1 MKSNETVPHLGTH
14 IRQSVI
20 PQGMSVTKA
29 AELLGVGRPALSNLL
44 NGKASLSVEMAKRLE
59 KAFSYSSKDLLAM
72 QTNYSE
78 TQDAD
83 KEAPSNIKAYVPT
96 FLALKANDIEH
107 WASHNI
113 SARTRF
119 PVFLRTLVNSTGL
132 NLTQVDF
139 PGNDDGE
146 RPGWDGFIISGEG
159 TPWIPKGKSGWEFG
173 VNSNVKG
180 KADGDFDKSV
190 KAISSSDR
198 ADMTFVFVTPRRWS
212 GKSKWTDAKK
222 NEQLWKDVR
231 AYDASD
237 LEQWLEQSLAGQ
249 AWFANET
256 HGVNKGVRSL
266 DKCWSDWADV
276 SEPPLTGK
284 LFTSAIQAAKRKV
297 LSRLSKCSEGPTI
310 VAADSKEEALAFV
323 SQLLSQEGGTELAYF
338 RDRVLVFDEPGTLAK
353 LAESTQAFIPVVHGR
368 EVENELAPYAKKLN
382 SIVIYPRNAFGIE
395 PHVVLE
401 PASYET
407 FNKSMEDM
415 GKSRDDIQRLAHESG
430 RSLTVLR
437 RRLAQVP
444 SVRTPEWVS
453 EHEIKVSLIPFLLVG
468 AWHCKN
474 EADRCGIELLA
485 GDRSYSQLER
495 EFQRLAQLNDSPVWM
510 TDGYQGVVSKT
521 DLLFAVGDALTEDD
535 LTRFF
540 DVTRMVLAEDN
551 PALDLDE
558 NQRWAASMYGKTR
571 EFSEV
576 FREGLSETLVLL
588 SLHGDALFKGRFS
601 LNAEVEVSKLV
612 SSLLPSPL
620 TTRTLEANDRDL
632 PTYAEATPEVFL
644 SILEADLKSENPGV
658 FGLLKPASM
667 GPFSHP
673 SRTGLLWALEGL
685 CWSPITVSR
694 AVMILVQLAQ
704 IEIDDNWANKPIKS
718 LLAVFRSWMPQ
729 TSANLET
736 RIALVKRILIKYP
749 DIGWK
754 LCIEQFDT
762 RGRIGDYSHKPK
774 WRTDGYGYGEPLQD
788 RIQVKAF
795 IDEMV
800 SLALGREYYSV
811 NMLTD
816 LLDRFESLNEH
827 DQEMIWSIIE
837 NWAGAKAADAEK
849 AQLREKIRVT
859 VFSRR
864 ALKHSSISAG
874 QQKLAKSAYDSLEP
888 SDLLF
893 KHSWLFKER
902 WIEPSADE
910 VDDIDSFDFNARDEK
925 IKCLR
930 ISALSEI
937 VEEMGNDGI
946 LALSKTGNTAWDIG
960 WLCAKCLMNR
970 KELIGLLKLTF
981 QQVLDECGEIRPLR
995 SLISGAIF
1003 AISKE
1008 TKSKP
1013 ILKEVAADS
1022 SDVEFVELLLLAPFR
1037 KSTWI
1042 MVDALSLDAQQI
1054 YWEKVEPSWIHECD
1068 EENNEGTE
1076 RLMGANRPRAAFSC
1090 IQHHPEKLGVK
1101 ILYRLLSNIAT
1112 GVNEKSGQYMPDS
1125 YHITEAF
1132 KHINASHE
1140 LSLEEKAGL
1149 EYAYIELLSSR
1160 FGGEQDNSIPN
1171 LERYIELHPELY
1183 VQAIIWTYK
1192 RNDGRP
1198 DPSEVQVSKN
1208 QIENL
1213 AKRGYH
1219 LLEAVKIIPGHN
1231 DLGELETERL
1241 RKWVTIVRDSCE
1253 ELSRSE
1259 VGDLCIGKLLS
1270 ASAIGKD
1277 DIWPCAEVREIL
1289 EDIQSED
1296 IMRGMCTG
1304 VYNSRGVTTR
1314 MPSDG
1319 GNQERNLAEK
1329 YREFGQ
1335 KMLSSYPYV
1344 AAKLLFAIAESYE
1357 RDAKRYDAD
1366 ASARLRLGR

>member
-1 MKSNETVPHLGTH
+1 MKSSEIVPHLGIH
-14 IRQSVI
+14 IRQNII

-29 AELLGVGRPALSNLL
+29 AEHLGVGRPALSNLL
-44 NGKASLSVEMAKRLE
+44 NGKASLSPEMARRLE
-59 KAFSYSSKDLLAM
+59 KAFSCSSKDLLAM

-78 TQDAD
+78 TQAAD
-83 KEAPSNIKAYVPT
+83 KEAPSNIKAYVLT
-96 FLALKANDIEH
+96 FLALKANDIEL
-107 WASHNI
+107 WASQNI

-132 NLTQVDF
+132 NLTKVDF

-146 RPGWDGFIISGEG
+146 RPGWDGFIISDEG
-159 TPWIPKGKSGWEFG
+159 TPWIPRGKSGWEFG

-180 KADGDFDKSV
+180 KADGDFEKSV
-190 KAISSSDR
+190 KAISDTDR

-212 GKSKWTDAKK
+212 GKAKWTDAKK
-222 NEQLWKDVR
+222 KEHLWKDVR

-256 HGVNKGVRSL
+256 HNVNNGVRSL
-266 DKCWSDWADV
+266 DKCWNDWADV

-284 LFTSAIQAAKRKV
+284 LFTSAIQAAKRKI

-323 SQLLSQEGGTELAYF
+323 SQLLSQTAEPELAYF
-338 RDRVLVFDEPGTLAK
+338 RDRVLVFDEPGALAK
-353 LAESTQAFIPVVHGR
+353 LAESTQTFIPVVHSR
-368 EVENELAPYAKKLN
+368 EVEKELAPYAKKLN

-395 PHVVLE
+395 PHIVLE

-407 FNKSMEDM
+407 FNNSMEDM
-415 GKSRDDIQRLAHESG
+415 GKSRDDIQRLANESG

-444 SVRTPEWVS
+444 SVRTPEWAS
-453 EHEIKVSLIPFLLVG
+453 EHDIKVSLIPFLLVG
-468 AWHCKN
+468 AWQYKN

-485 GDRSYSQLER
+485 GERSYSQLER

-540 DVTRMVLAEDN
+540 DVARMVLAEDN
-551 PALDLDE
+551 PALDLEED
-558 NQRWAASMYGKTR
+558 QRWAASMYGKTR

-632 PTYAEATPEVFL
+632 PTYAEATPDAFL

-658 FGLLKPASM
+658 FGLLKPASI

-685 CWSPITVSR
+685 CWNPITVLR
-694 AVMILVQLAQ
+694 AVMILAQLAQ

-736 RIALVKRILIKYP
+736 RITLVKRILVKYP

-788 RIQVKAF
+788 KIQVKTF

-800 SLALGREYYSV
+800 GLALSREYYSI
-811 NMLTD
+811 NMLID
-816 LLDRFESLNEH
+816 LLDRFDCLNEH

-837 NWAGAKAADAEK
+837 KWAGAKATDAEK

-859 VFSRR
+859 VFSQR
-864 ALKHSSISAG
+864 ALKHSSISAV
-874 QQKLAKSAYDSLEP
+874 QEKLAKSAYDSLEP

-893 KHSWLFKER
+893 KHSWLFKES
-902 WIEPSADE
+902 WVEPSADE
-910 VDDIDSFDFNARDEK
+910 VDDVDNFDFEARNEK
-925 IKCLR
+925 ITRLR
-930 ISALSEI
+930 ISALSKI
-937 VEEMGNDGI
+937 VEEMGNEGL
-946 LALSKTGNTAWDIG
+946 LAFSKSGNAAWDIG
-960 WLCAKCLMNR
+960 SLCAKFLMNR
-970 KELIGLLKLTF
+970 KELIGLLKLAF
-981 QQVLDECGEIRPLR
+981 KQVLNERGEVRPLR

-1003 AISKE
+1003 ALSKE
-1008 TKSKP
+1008 PKSKP

-1022 SDVEFVELLLLAPFR
+1022 SDVDLVELLLLAPFR

-1042 MVDALSLDAQQI
+1042 MVDALSLDAQKK

-1076 RLMGANRPRAAFSC
+1076 RLMAANRPRAAFSC

-1101 ILYRLLSNIAT
+1101 ILYRLLSSIAT
-1112 GVNEKSGQYMPDS
+1112 EGNEKSDQYMLDS

-1132 KHINASHE
+1132 KHIDASHE
-1140 LSLEEKAGL
+1140 LSLEDKAGL
-1149 EYAYIELLSSR
+1149 EYAYMELLSSR
-1160 FGGEQDNSIPN
+1160 LGGEKDNSIPN

-1183 VQAIIWTYK
+1183 VQAITWIAK
-1192 RNDGRP
+1192 RQDGRLEP
-1198 DPSEVQVSKN
+1198 NEVQVS
-1208 QIENL
+1208 ENL

-1241 RKWVTIVRDSCE
+1241 RKWVTIVRESCE
-1253 ELSRSE
+1253 ELNRSE
-1259 VGDLCIGKLLS
+1259 VGDLCIGTLLS

-1277 DIWPCAEVREIL
+1277 EIWPCEEVREIL
-1289 EDIQSED
+1289 EDFQSEG
-1296 IMRGMCTG
+1296 IMRGMRTG
-1304 VYNSRGVTTR
+1304 VYNSREVTTR

-1319 GNQERNLAEK
+1319 GDQERNLAEK

-1357 RDAKRYDAD
+1357 HDAKRYDAD